1 MKAFAGLLSTGSK
14 RFAAACCV
22 AMWFLPVAAQESNGW
37 NGYGQG
43 SASPDAAPGD
53 AAAATRSPATTH
65 PSAPA
70 RAADATASALA
81 EAESFYREAR
91 WAAAMDA
98 FRGIVAADPEN
109 ARAWF
114 RIGNLHQRRRQFT
127 QAAGA
132 YRRAANQAERAS
144 GQSERAGRD
153 AGLRARA
160 LINLAAVNLE
170 LAEAALAE
178 YDREAAALAPSQ
190 ATARVDAARESIGRD
205 ALIVHR
211 RLAAKRGGAALDG
224 TSTSTLPGT
233 SAGVALGAS
242 GGNPPGPAVEYLKGA
257 P

>member
-65 PSAPA
+65 PAAPA

-144 GQSERAGRD
+144 GQPERAGRD

-224 TSTSTLPGT
+224 TSTSTSPGT